1 MSLIYNS
8 AYAIFYRQRKVF
20 KTRNGDLA
28 NLSTESEVMSMK
40 DHQDE
45 ALKLLKI
52 ALFLSLAIFTGAACK
67 IKESP

>member
-52 ALFLSLAIFTGAACK
+52 ALFCLLLSLLALLVK
-67 IKESP
+67 

>member
-20 KTRNGDLA
+20 KT
-28 NLSTESEVMSMK
+28 SENSS
-40 DHQDE
+40 
-45 ALKLLKI
+45 
-52 ALFLSLAIFTGAACK
+52 FLSLAIFTGAACK